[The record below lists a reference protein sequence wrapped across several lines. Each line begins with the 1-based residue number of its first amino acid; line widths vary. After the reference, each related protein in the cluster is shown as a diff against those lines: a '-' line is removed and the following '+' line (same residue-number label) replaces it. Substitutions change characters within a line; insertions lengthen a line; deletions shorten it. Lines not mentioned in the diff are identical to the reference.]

1 MKARPTQS
9 RKGVKGQLPLA
20 GSRDSV
26 PCGVWGNAPTVP
38 RATSMPNAL
47 NKGAGS
53 EASLKEETGFA
64 VTAEKNIAVQD
75 WRKHNVMNYA
85 YGVIKIFVMCKYES
99 GKFEDNIETTQIAF
113 FDKDSLPEK
122 LAVEK
127 CTKEQVLMCFK
138 SYENH
143 ELLSY
148 FD

>member
-1 MKARPTQS
+1 MPLVKCISGNFNRVSFICFDFT
-9 RKGVKGQLPLA
+9 KGIVIKIL
-20 GSRDSV
+20 V
-26 PCGVWGNAPTVP
+26 VEKEV
-38 RATSMPNAL
+38 
-47 NKGAGS
+47 
-53 EASLKEETGFA
+53 KEETGFT